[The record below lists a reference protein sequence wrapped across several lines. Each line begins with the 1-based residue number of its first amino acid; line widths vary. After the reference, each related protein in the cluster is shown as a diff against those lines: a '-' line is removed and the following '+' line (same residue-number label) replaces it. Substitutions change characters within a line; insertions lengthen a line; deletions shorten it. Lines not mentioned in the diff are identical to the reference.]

1 MGGQKNVL
9 ITGVTSTAGRLL
21 AQQIYYDR
29 RIGKIIG
36 AAKEEKPYYFSEY
49 SPSRFTYIPCDIL
62 KYRELNNLFLSNTF
76 KMANIN
82 TVVHLAFVNKPG
94 KHTGD
99 THTLNVEGTK
109 NLIDKSIETKRIT
122 KFIFKSSIVVY
133 KLRPEGPV
141 ILDENADL
149 NFDPDADPW
158 IKDRVDAD
166 MICKSRMDNPRM
178 KIVILRFTNIIG
190 RNITSQLNIFFD
202 SKPCFKPLGY
212 NPMINLI
219 HSRDVVNA
227 IQLAIHKD
235 VRGVFNIGGK
245 ENAPLLT
252 FAKLADKRVYSIPA
266 PLLGAIN
273 WIQRKLRLTEY
284 YYPVDADNLKF
295 SAVVDISKAKKE
307 LGYEPK
313 NWVRLG

>member
-1 MGGQKNVL
+1 MGAKKNVL

-21 AQQIYYDR
+21 AQQLYYDKD
-29 RIGKIIG
+29 IGKIIG
-36 AAKEEKPYYFSEY
+36 VAKEEKPYYFSEY
-49 SPSRFTYIPCDIL
+49 DPSRFIYIPCDIL
-62 KYRELNNLFLSNTF
+62 KYRELTNLFLSKTF
-76 KMANIN
+76 RDARVN
-82 TVVHLAFVNKPG
+82 TVVHLAFVNRPG
-94 KHTGD
+94 RYGED

-109 NLIDKSIETKRIT
+109 NLIDKCIETKKIK

-133 KLRPEGPV
+133 KLTGNSPV

-166 MICKSRMDNPRM
+166 MICKSRMDNPWM

-202 SKPCFKPLGY
+202 SRPCLKPLGY

-227 IQLAIHKD
+227 IQLAIHRD
-235 VRGVFNIGGK
+235 VKGVFNIGGK

-252 FAKLADKRVYSIPA
+252 FARLAKKRVYSLPE
-266 PLLGAIN
+266 PLLEPLN
-273 WIQRKLRLTEY
+273 WILRKLRITDY
-284 YYPVDADNLKF
+284 YYPVDADSLKY
-295 SAVVDISKAKKE
+295 SAVVDMTKAKKE

>member
-1 MGGQKNVL
+1 MGSQKNVL

-21 AQQIYYDR
+21 AQQLYYDR
-29 RIGKIIG
+29 RVGKIIG
-36 AAKEEKPYYFSEY
+36 VAKEEKPYYFSEY
-49 SPSRFTYIPCDIL
+49 NPSRFIYIPCDIL
-62 KYRELNNLFLSNTF
+62 KYRELNNLFLSGTF
-76 KMANIN
+76 KSANIN

-94 KHTGD
+94 KGTDD

-109 NLIDKSIETKRIT
+109 NLIDRCIETKGIT

-133 KLRPEGPV
+133 KLKAEGPV
-141 ILDENADL
+141 ILDENEDL

-158 IKDRVDAD
+158 VKDRVDAD
-166 MICKSRMDNPRM
+166 MICRSRMDNPRV

-202 SKPCFKPLGY
+202 SKPCLKPLGY

-235 VRGVFNIGGK
+235 VSGVFNIGGK

-252 FAKLADKRVYSIPA
+252 FAQLARKRIYPIPA
-266 PLLGAIN
+266 PLLGPIN
-273 WIQRKLRLTEY
+273 WIQRKLGLTEY

-295 SAVVDISKAKKE
+295 SAVVDMSKAKKE